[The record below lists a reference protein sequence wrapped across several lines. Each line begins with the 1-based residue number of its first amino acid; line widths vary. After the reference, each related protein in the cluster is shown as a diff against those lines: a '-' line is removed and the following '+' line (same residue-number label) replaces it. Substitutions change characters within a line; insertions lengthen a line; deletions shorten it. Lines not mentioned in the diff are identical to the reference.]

1 MNALNSLM
9 NPLAVGQSVQQN
21 FMQGRAMRANMETE
35 NALSKLAMNPQDE
48 QAYES
53 LARFN
58 PQMAMG
64 MQQQR
69 QEQQRQQ
76 QEADLTRLALDGDPE
91 ALKRL
96 ATINFDRFKVLD
108 AGQKAAIKQEIELF
122 GQAAMDILSVP
133 PEQRAARVQQYAA
146 QFGPQYPEIAEIV
159 TLPPAE
165 LEGVLRAA
173 VAEAGVMQQMIAMEQ
188 PKYMAI
194 PEGGTLVDT
203 RNPQAV
209 ASFGASPQPAQPAPT
224 GMENTFTFEQV
235 LGALNSLG
243 PQGTADWIRRNG
255 ITVRVN
261 SPQEAKQLPRGTR
274 YIDPNG
280 VMRVIE

>member
-9 NPLAVGQSVQQN
+9 NPLAIGQSVQQN
-21 FMQGRAMRANMETE
+21 FMQGRAMRSEMETQ

-76 QEADLTRLALDGDPE
+76 QEADLTRLALDGNPE
-91 ALKRL
+91 ALKQL

-108 AGQKAAIKQEIELF
+108 AGQKAAIKQETELF

-133 PEQRAARVQQYAA
+133 PEQRAAKVQQYAA

-159 TLPPAE
+159 ALPPAE

-188 PKYMAI
+188 PKYTAI

-203 RNPQAV
+203 RNPAAV
-209 ASFGASPQPAQPAPT
+209 SQFGQMSQGPQPGTVEDGYRFKGGNPSDPA
-224 GMENTFTFEQV
+224 NWEQV
-235 LGALNSLG
+235 GG
-243 PQGTADWIRRNG
+243 PAGNG
-255 ITVRVN
+255 GGN
-261 SPQEAKQLPRGTR
+261 FPQ
-274 YIDPNG
+274 
-280 VMRVIE
+280 